1 MAENTPYDDAFKT
14 VVHDCK
20 SLLIPLVNEVFH
32 EQFSAD
38 ATVSF
43 SSNEHFLN
51 QPDGIQQKRVSDA
64 LFTIQEAFFK
74 NYHWECQSDS
84 DASILIRIF
93 EYASQAA
100 LDDAVLERGSL
111 TVSFP
116 HSAILY
122 LKYPKSLPD
131 KLRINIQT
139 PGGTIGYEVAVMKL
153 GNYSLD
159 TIFEKKLL
167 LLLPFYIFHYDGQLD
182 ALNQNPDQLSVLKQE
197 FLSIKSRL
205 EQLRASGDIT
215 EFIKITLI
223 DMTQKV
229 VRNFAKKYSNIKEGV
244 KSVMGGR
251 ILDTEARR
259 ILNQGIAVG
268 EARGEVK
275 GQAKGEIKGRILEYI
290 EIRREDGHSDETILN
305 SVIERFHLT
314 KEEACEY
321 LYSSAAI

>member
-1 MAENTPYDDAFKT
+1 
-14 VVHDCK
+14 
-20 SLLIPLVNEVFH
+20 
-32 EQFSAD
+32 
-38 ATVSF
+38 
-43 SSNEHFLN
+43 
-51 QPDGIQQKRVSDA
+51 
-64 LFTIQEAFFK
+64 
-74 NYHWECQSDS
+74 
-84 DASILIRIF
+84 
-93 EYASQAA
+93 
-100 LDDAVLERGSL
+100 
-111 TVSFP
+111 
-116 HSAILY
+116 
-122 LKYPKSLPD
+122 
-131 KLRINIQT
+131 
-139 PGGTIGYEVAVMKL
+139 MKL

-182 ALNQNPDQLSVLKQE
+182 ALNQNPD
-197 FLSIKSRL
+197 
-205 EQLRASGDIT
+205 T